1 MPSGSGASGGERVA
15 RKDRERARKRRAIQ
29 RARREAGD
37 QPPPKA
43 EEPAARTR
51 TAARSTTRTAARRP
65 AARAAGGGRP
75 QAQPLKKA
83 QVGDVDRKGRVYER
97 PMLLHPKVALLIYF
111 IVLGVGLVSLLRRDP
126 TLQAVGYGAF
136 AIGMLV
142 IADSKTTWLRAAP
155 FIVLAAALAAGAVAL
170 AVGLG

>member
-1 MPSGSGASGGERVA
+1 MA

-29 RARREAGD
+29 RARREAGYE
-37 QPPPKA
+37 PPPKA
-43 EEPAARTR
+43 AQPEARTG
-51 TAARSTTRTAARRP
+51 TAAKTAARRP
-65 AARAAGGGRP
+65 ARPAGGGRP
-75 QAQPLKKA
+75 QAQQLLKKA

-97 PMLLHPKVALLIYF
+97 PMLLHPKIALYIYF
-111 IVLGVGLVSLLRRDP
+111 LILGVGLISLLRRDP

-142 IADSKTTWLRAAP
+142 IADSKTTWMRALP

-170 AVGLG
+170 LVIG

>member
-29 RARREAGD
+29 RARREAGY

-43 EEPAARTR
+43 QEPAAKTR
-51 TAARSTTRTAARRP
+51 TATRTAARRP

-97 PMLLHPKVALLIYF
+97 PMLLHPKIALLIYF

-155 FIVLAAALAAGAVAL
+155 FIVLAVALAAGGVAL